1 VSGAVVAAL
10 LLSACAQDTAPPAA
24 PVPPTASTATGAG
37 PSPSEPAST
46 APSSTS
52 SPTTEPT
59 TPATTTPPVPAP
71 SSCAVPPELA
81 GLDLEQL
88 PVAGKKIAL
97 TFDGGSNAA
106 GVDRIVATLTGRHV
120 PATFFLTG
128 DFVRSFPVRA
138 ATIGRSFLVGNHTD
152 THPDLTGLTAEQV
165 RAELR
170 GAHDEIVAATGQ
182 DPRRFFRF
190 PFGARD
196 SRTIAIVNRR
206 CYAAFRWTVD
216 TLGWQ
221 GTADGGSVAR
231 VVQRVL
237 DAASPGAI
245 VLMHVGAHPEDG
257 STLDAHAL
265 PLVIR
270 RLREQGYS
278 FVALSAVMSEA
289 P

>member
-1 VSGAVVAAL
+1 M
-10 LLSACAQDTAPPAA
+10 
-24 PVPPTASTATGAG
+24 PT
-37 PSPSEPAST
+37 
-46 APSSTS
+46 
-52 SPTTEPT
+52 
-59 TPATTTPPVPAP
+59 P
-71 SSCAVPPELA
+71 SSCAVPPEFA

-88 PVAGKKIAL
+88 PRAGKTIAL

-106 GVDRIVATLTGRHV
+106 GVDRIVATLTARHV

-152 THPDLTGLTAEQV
+152 THPDLTRLTAEQV

-170 GAHDEIVAATGQ
+170 GAHDEIVTATGQ

-196 SRTIAIVNRR
+196 SRTLAIVNRR
-206 CYAAFRWTVD
+206 CYVAFRWTVD

-221 GTADGGSVAR
+221 GTADGGSVTR

-237 DAASPGAI
+237 DAARPGAI

-265 PLVIR
+265 PIVIR
-270 RLREQGYS
+270 RLREEGYS
-278 FVALSAVMSEA
+278 FVALSAVMSQA